1 MTRVHGYVRFS
12 YPGRSDARATRIEM
26 TLEER
31 VAILYAP
38 LRMEQRFHLFENISL
53 PALRAQTE
61 PDFRISFLAS
71 PLMPLAYCRR
81 LEAAVATLPQG
92 QVVWNEA
99 ERVTDV
105 LNPAIAEV
113 TAAAAGMTFHFR
125 LDDDDALCTTAIAT
139 MAAYCDTALPDELLS
154 FPRGFLL
161 IHHDGQVKLI
171 RKYEDFIAIG
181 LGFFVAPGTLRNP
194 FAGRHRKIYRH
205 VPTRLQPRLPA
216 YILVAHSSSDTVAT
230 NALKLRKAERNDP
243 HHLTQGDKVAA
254 LMESHFPFTVA
265 ELMQVMAT
273 MPAPA
278 PVLQV
283 DQSAAE

>member
-12 YPGRSDARATRIEM
+12 YPGRSDARASRIEM
-26 TLEER
+26 TLQER
-31 VAILYAP
+31 VALLYAP
-38 LRMEQRFHLFENISL
+38 LRMEQRFHLFENINL

-61 PDFRISFLAS
+61 QDFRISFLAS
-71 PLMPLAYCRR
+71 RLMPLAWRQR

-92 QVVWNEA
+92 EVVWNEA
-99 ERVTDV
+99 ERVIDA

-139 MAAYCDTALPDELLS
+139 MAAYCDTALPDELPS

-181 LGFFVAPGTLRNP
+181 LGFFAAPGTLRNP
-194 FAGRHRKIYRH
+194 FSGRHRKIYRR

-216 YILVAHSSSDTVAT
+216 
-230 NALKLRKAERNDP
+230 
-243 HHLTQGDKVAA
+243 
-254 LMESHFPFTVA
+254 
-265 ELMQVMAT
+265 
-273 MPAPA
+273 
-278 PVLQV
+278 
-283 DQSAAE
+283 